1 MIFKKTTAV
10 IFGCLLLAGCSAKK
24 NVKQTYLSLSAVAV
38 LPFNNYTTDMD
49 GPAMARYWFD
59 KRIHEKKG
67 YNTLP
72 LADVDSKLKEMGI
85 TDGGQ
90 LGSATPQKLGE
101 TLNADALIYGD
112 LLEFAYQTTGFLNV
126 RKVRAKFKMV
136 DAKTGNVLWENE
148 GKGST
153 SKTSFSSSDAIKSG
167 IKALGGKVLESITK
181 NPLKQETLEMVGNA
195 VKTLPRSQ

>member
-1 MIFKKTTAV
+1 
-10 IFGCLLLAGCSAKK
+10 
-24 NVKQTYLSLSAVAV
+24 
-38 LPFNNYTTDMD
+38 
-49 GPAMARYWFD
+49 
-59 KRIHEKKG
+59 
-67 YNTLP
+67 
-72 LADVDSKLKEMGI
+72 MGI